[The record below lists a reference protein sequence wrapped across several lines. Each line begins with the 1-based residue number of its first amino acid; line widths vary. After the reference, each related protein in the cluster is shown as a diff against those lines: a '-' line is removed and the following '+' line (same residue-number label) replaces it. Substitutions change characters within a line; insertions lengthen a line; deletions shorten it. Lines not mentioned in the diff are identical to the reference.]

1 MSGYHFKFAF
11 SAEGNSASFAFE
23 FSASNGCA
31 FVNEENNL
39 QLGKTK
45 KYSLKSAEMTIKD
58 NIIAWKADKESK
70 FCDCIA
76 FNIGENI
83 GLEFAH
89 LVLSSVV
96 VDKRAD
102 HRVVYCVPD
111 LNEKKKY
118 RKKSCFKHHVNEP
131 EGLDC
136 VFEREAHVASE
147 ISRRVCEF
155 IPYAEF
161 ALAFCV
167 KILFFLHEEISLFV
181 YYVIIV

>member
-39 QLGKTK
+39 QLEKTK

-83 GLEFAH
+83 GLEFINGDRFCYLYRDGGVTPLRKEQIKY
-89 LVLSSVV
+89 LVLKKAEGMSAGAIQCSVRGNALGIGEGEKIFSSELYPT
-96 VDKRAD
+96 
-102 HRVVYCVPD
+102 HP
-111 LNEKKKY
+111 LN
-118 RKKSCFKHHVNEP
+118 
-131 EGLDC
+131 DD
-136 VFEREAHVASE
+136 
-147 ISRRVCEF
+147 I
-155 IPYAEF
+155 
-161 ALAFCV
+161 
-167 KILFFLHEEISLFV
+167 EEIAELLRAV
-181 YYVIIV
+181 GVAVETE